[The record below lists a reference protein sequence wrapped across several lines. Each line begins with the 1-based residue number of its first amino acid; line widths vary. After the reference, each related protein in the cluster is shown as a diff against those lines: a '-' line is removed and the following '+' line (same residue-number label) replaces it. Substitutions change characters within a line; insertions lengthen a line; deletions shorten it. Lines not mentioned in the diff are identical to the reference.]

1 MSVCGVL
8 LCLAWPLGPA
18 KYTPSFM
25 GVSIWGFGMPPLT
38 EASKLLA
45 FILLTAGDIAA
56 RGGSFDG
63 KTLAAVE
70 LFFGA

>member
-1 MSVCGVL
+1 
-8 LCLAWPLGPA
+8 
-18 KYTPSFM
+18 M